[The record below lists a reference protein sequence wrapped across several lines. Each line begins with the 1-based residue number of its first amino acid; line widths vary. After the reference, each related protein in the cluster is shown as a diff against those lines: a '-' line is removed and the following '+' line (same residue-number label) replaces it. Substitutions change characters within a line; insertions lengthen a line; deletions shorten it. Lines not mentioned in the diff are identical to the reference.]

1 MKLPVICVNRDL
13 KSLIKVRAPN
23 ESKTITMSD
32 DEVDQDL
39 LEFMRVHMNGSNLPA
54 VEATTGVLESAE
66 YICDV
71 RTLNLLLDPEC

>member
-1 MKLPVICVNRDL
+1 MRIFMGISEIFPKFN
-13 KSLIKVRAPN
+13 KSSRSD

-39 LEFMRVHMNGSNLPA
+39 LEFMRAHMNGSNLPA

-71 RTLNLLLDPEC
+71 RTLNLHLDPEC

>member
-1 MKLPVICVNRDL
+1 MKFPVICVNRDL
-13 KSLIKVRAPN
+13 KSLIKVRADK
-23 ESKTITMSD
+23 SKTITMSD

-39 LEFMRVHMNGSNLPA
+39 LEFMRAHMNGSNLPA